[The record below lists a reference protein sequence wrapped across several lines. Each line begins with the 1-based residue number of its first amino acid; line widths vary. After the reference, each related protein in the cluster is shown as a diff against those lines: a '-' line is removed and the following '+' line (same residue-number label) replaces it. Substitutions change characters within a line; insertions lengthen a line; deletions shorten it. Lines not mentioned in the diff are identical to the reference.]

1 MLSNICLRNKN
12 QRSFLQL
19 KCRFKFMFGFMFE
32 LYPKRDSLGLSKK
45 PNVLPAKIQKMKM
58 VASLINFSY
67 YLTYIPL
74 CGLYTKDIWGR
85 YIYSNTQPVQT
96 VFLFKSIWIR
106 PQRSQGC
113 QKMCQDPLN
122 MPFEVWCANIAP
134 ERHKLWKTVKIGK
147 KCQKTPVFIDFFKY
161 SSIWGQY

>member
-1 MLSNICLRNKN
+1 MCIEFIASLKIPQEFSQPSFLCIAFFYLSLRTLEEFFLHWFRLNMLSFMFRFMLSNICLRNKN

-74 CGLYTKDIWGR
+74 CGLYTKDI
-85 YIYSNTQPVQT
+85 
-96 VFLFKSIWIR
+96 
-106 PQRSQGC
+106 
-113 QKMCQDPLN
+113 
-122 MPFEVWCANIAP
+122 
-134 ERHKLWKTVKIGK
+134 
-147 KCQKTPVFIDFFKY
+147 
-161 SSIWGQY
+161 